1 MITEIL
7 LCITAS
13 LLIVSLYYCFKFAM
27 IILKI
32 QDVLEES
39 LDTLDERYRS
49 IDEILN
55 RPLFYDSPE
64 VRTVLEDI
72 RVTRQAMHSIARA
85 LVENFDEREQNEG

>member
-1 MITEIL
+1 MITEIIL
-7 LCITAS
+7 GITVV

-27 IILKI
+27 VILRV

-39 LDTLDERYRS
+39 LDTLDERYGS
-49 IDEILN
+49 ITEILN

-72 RVTRQAMHSIARA
+72 RVTRRAMHTIARA